1 MKIKLLFRQFAILLV
16 FSCSG
21 WLSHAQ
27 QKLTL
32 AQDNREQVTM
42 QARQQ
47 NENNSSGHSSGA
59 VDISPF
65 DAVKGKKEDP
75 TKRDAFSKH
84 YINEDGSYTA
94 LIGAGPIHYEKN
106 GQFLDIDHTITRQSD
121 NRFSYANTT
130 NIFESYFGSTS
141 HTGVKSKTAEGEVT
155 EFQNTKMYWEVN
167 GQAVN
172 TITGADVA
180 VSVQGDKAYYNNL
193 FGSISAEFVMLTGKR
208 ELNYIIPNRGALAN
222 APQNAEFLVF
232 SEDVILPQGWTSTET
247 ERGILIKDRSG
258 KEIYLYE
265 NPFSTD
271 ASQELALSRERNTVF
286 ETSITGNVLT
296 VKTKVKTSWLLD
308 SSRQFPV
315 KVDPTVN
322 AQANGGRSVYDDGYE
337 EENLGYFG
345 RVGGYWLNYH
355 IKFNTSGIP
364 AGASIQNVIGYIYK
378 WGDAGTRHNAS
389 RWGWTDSADPTTTSG
404 TTLHYSSN
412 NLLSSSGA
420 TINGIALWISLSFN
434 NDGLNYVSNSIN
446 TNNYVATAF
455 VPVNTWNGT
464 QYYAAR
470 NHTETDKP
478 YLSITYENPSC
489 PSPSALTLDNISES
503 TADISWTAGG
513 NETSWNISWGPRGY
527 TPGSPNA
534 TSTSPSYTISG
545 LTEGASYDVYVR
557 SDCGSETSAWTGPL
571 QFTTAENGPCDIHF
585 AHDISNGIGPLNEYL
600 IADDFEIYSA
610 QMEVEEATFWIF
622 GNADLVGAEELIFYE
637 DNNGEPGNVVESF
650 NNVSVHSQP
659 VVGNNYNMDIREVK
673 FVLPS
678 TIILDRG
685 VYWVGLK
692 VSLNPGDTDTR
703 YWVITNEGYGSNA
716 LFFASSV
723 EDVEEN
729 MAFKLEGTC
738 ISGDESFDFVYL
750 NDQDGWLDDKDPNT
764 YPSTIEDSILVMEGT
779 ATFNTDIVA
788 KDLKVDVGANLEV
801 EKILKLHGNI
811 ENNGLITFKSTSIE
825 DTAQFDEFDGDI
837 TGDGEFTVER
847 FIPARRAFR
856 FLSSAVTGGTINS
869 NWMEGGHNPSHGTND
884 DPNPGYGTQI
894 TGPDPLINGF
904 DPTGTNNPSM
914 FVLETDGSAQTWVT
928 VPNTAVNMEAGTP
941 YRLLVRGD
949 RNTDLTQNAPP
960 ASNTILRSTGALAYG
975 SIPVTS
981 GIALE
986 EGQYFFVGNP
996 YQAAVSVEAL
1006 LTDDNE
1012 NINTNHYYL
1021 WDPQLAG
1028 LNGRGAYTTVN
1039 LLDGG
1044 VNYDGSNA
1052 NGYLQPGQAILLQSN
1067 GGISSLLFKE
1077 EHKSVDQPPLTSTFL
1092 VPPAVISMQLYYRD
1106 AYDNGE
1112 TPTDGLGI
1120 TFSEGGNNGVDR
1132 MDAPKMGNLDENLA
1146 TFNSNSYFAIERR
1159 AYPENEEVIPL
1170 FINNYRKTEYVLSG
1184 RFSNPP
1190 EHTTAFLYDD
1200 YTGIY
1205 TALSDE
1211 AVVYRFHID
1220 PDIPA
1225 TKLSDRFSI
1234 HFEVEFLGIEDQ
1246 VLSSVELYPNPIK
1259 DHSFNIA
1266 AKGFEGKSLE
1276 VRVVNMIGQL
1286 VHSETV
1292 TVSADGNATVVLSE
1306 NMASG
1311 IYGVKIITEDRQS
1324 ISKKL
1329 IKN

>member
-1 MKIKLLFRQFAILLV
+1 MKIKLLFRQFAILLA
-16 FSCSG
+16 FSYSG

-32 AQDNREQVTM
+32 AQDSREQVTM

-172 TITGADVA
+172 TISGADVA

-208 ELNYIIPNRGALAN
+208 ELNYIIPNRGTLAN

-232 SEDVILPQGWTSTET
+232 SEDVVLPEGWTSTET
-247 ERGILIKDRSG
+247 ESGILIKDRSG
-258 KEIYLYE
+258 KEMYLYE

-271 ASQELALSRERNTVF
+271 ASEELALTRDQNTIF
-286 ETSITGNVLT
+286 ETSITENVLT

-308 SSRQFPV
+308 NSRQFPV

-322 AQANGGRSVYDDGYE
+322 VYPNNANRWSVSVYDDGDE
-337 EENLGYFG
+337 DVPAGYFG
-345 RVGGYWLNYH
+345 RVSGFWLQYH

-364 AGASIQNVIGYIYK
+364 AGASIQNVTGYIFK
-378 WGDAGTRHNAS
+378 WGDAGTRHNDS

-412 NLLSSSGA
+412 NLLSLSGA
-420 TINGIALWISLSFN
+420 TSNGTALWISLSFN

-464 QYYAAR
+464 QVYAAR

-503 TADISWTAGG
+503 TADISWTVGG

-585 AHDISNGIGPLNEYL
+585 EYSSDNGIGHLNAGVF
-600 IADDFEIYSA
+600 ADDFEIFSN
-610 QMEVEEATFWIF
+610 QMQIEEITIWTFNDMGI
-622 GNADLVGAEELIFYE
+622 ASTIMFYE
-637 DNNGEPGNVVESF
+637 DDNGQPGSIIETF
-650 NNVSVHSQP
+650 NNVSTSSKSIVDSNF
-659 VVGNNYNMDIREVK
+659 GMNIYENK
-673 FVLPS
+673 FHLLS
-678 TIILDRG
+678 TTSLERG
-685 VYWVGLK
+685 KYWLGIEA
-692 VSLNPGDTDTR
+692 SGTDVF
-703 YWVITNEGYGSNA
+703 WVISNTGYGKYTKTFNEVNNTWDEHPA
-716 LFFASSV
+716 
-723 EDVEEN
+723 ETDV
-729 MAFKLEGTC
+729 AFKLEGIC

-764 YPSTIEDSILVMEGT
+764 YPSTLEDSILVMEGT
-779 ATFNTDIVA
+779 ATFNTNIVA
-788 KDLKVDVGANLEV
+788 RDLKVDEGANLEV
-801 EKILKLHGNI
+801 EKILKLHGDF
-811 ENNGLITFKSTSIE
+811 ENNGLVTFKSTSIE
-825 DTAQFDEFDGDI
+825 DTAQFDEFSGTI
-837 TGDGEFTVER
+837 SGTGKFTTER
-847 FIPARRAFR
+847 FIPARRSFR
-856 FLSSAVTGGTINS
+856 FLSSAVTTDGSIRENWQENGNNVPHLGT
-869 NWMEGGHNPSHGTND
+869 H
-884 DPNPGYGTQI
+884 I
-894 TGPDPLINGF
+894 TGAGGAANGF

-914 FVLETDGSAQTWVT
+914 FYMEGQNWKAVE
-928 VPNTAVNMEAGTP
+928 NTFNTGLTAGFP
-941 YRLLVRGD
+941 YRIMIRGD
-949 RNTDLTQNAPP
+949 RNIDLTNNNATPT
-960 ASNTILRSTGALAYG
+960 NTVLRSTGAFAFG
-975 SIPVTS
+975 NKTFESDAVMS
-981 GIALE
+981 
-986 EGQYFFVGNP
+986 EGDFFFIGNP
-996 YQAAVSVEAL
+996 YQAAVDISQL
-1006 LTDDNE
+1006 LDANNAVNIQNE
-1012 NINTNHYYL
+1012 YYYL
-1021 WDPQLAG
+1021 WDPTLEG
-1028 LNGRGAYTTVN
+1028 GNNRGGYTVVEVSTGENGQ
-1039 LLDGG
+1039 
-1044 VNYDGSNA
+1044 GSDA
-1052 NGYLQPGQAILLQSN
+1052 NGFLQPGQAIFVKASDD
-1067 GGISSLLFKE
+1067 GTSSSVTFKE
-1077 EHKSVDQPPLTSTFL
+1077 EFKNVDEELTHTFFLPVPRISV
-1092 VPPAVISMQLYYRD
+1092 QLYLEE
-1106 AYDNGE
+1106 AYQTGSR
-1112 TPTDGLGI
+1112 PADGIAVKFL
-1120 TFSEGGNNGVDR
+1120 EDGNNEVDHY
-1132 MDAPKMGNLDENLA
+1132 DAGKLGNLDENLA
-1146 TFNSNSYFAIERR
+1146 IINGDHYLTVESRSC
-1159 AYPENEEVIPL
+1159 PEDEDVIPL
-1170 FINNYRKTEYVLSG
+1170 FINNYRKTHYVLQG
-1184 RFSNPP
+1184 IFKNAL
-1190 EHTTAFLYDD
+1190 EHTTAFLFDN
-1200 YTGIY
+1200 YTG
-1205 TALSDE
+1205 TSVELSAEE
-1211 AVVYRFHID
+1211 AAAYAFEVD
-1220 PDIPA
+1220 PQNQSSIS
-1225 TKLSDRFSI
+1225 SDRFEI
-1234 HFEVEFLGIEDQ
+1234 RFKVDPP
-1246 VLSSVELYPNPIK
+1246 LSVGDISSFSFELYPNPIK
-1259 DHSFNIA
+1259 DDSFNIA

-1292 TVSADGNATVVLSE
+1292 TVSADGNAIVVLSE
-1306 NMASG
+1306 TMASG

-1329 IKN
+1329 IKH

>member
-1 MKIKLLFRQFAILLV
+1 MKIKLLFRQFAILLA
-16 FSCSG
+16 FSYSG

-32 AQDNREQVTM
+32 AQNSLEQVTM

-47 NENNSSGHSSGA
+47 NENRSSGHSSGA

-172 TITGADVA
+172 TMQGADVA
-180 VSVQGDKAYYNNL
+180 ISVEGDKAYYNNL

-247 ERGILIKDRSG
+247 ESGILIKDRSG

-286 ETSITGNVLT
+286 ETSVTGNILT

-322 AQANGGRSVYDDGYE
+322 AQANGGRSVYDDGL

-345 RVGGYWLNYH
+345 RVDGYWLNYH

-364 AGASIQNVIGYIYK
+364 AGASIQNVTGYIFK
-378 WGDAGTRHNAS
+378 WGDAGTRHNDS

-412 NLLSSSGA
+412 NLLSLSGA
-420 TINGIALWISLSFN
+420 TSNGTALWISLSFN

-464 QYYAAR
+464 QFYAAR

-545 LTEGASYDVYVR
+545 LTEGASYDVYIR

-585 AHDISNGIGPLNEYL
+585 EYSSDNGIGHLNAGVF
-600 IADDFEIYSA
+600 ADDFEIFSN
-610 QMEVEEATFWIF
+610 QMQIEEITIWTFNDMGI
-622 GNADLVGAEELIFYE
+622 ASTIMFYE
-637 DNNGEPGNVVESF
+637 DDNGQPGSIIETF
-650 NNVSVHSQP
+650 NNVSTSSKSIVDSNF
-659 VVGNNYNMDIREVK
+659 GMNIYENK
-673 FVLPS
+673 FHLLS
-678 TIILDRG
+678 TTSLERG
-685 VYWVGLK
+685 KYWLGIEA
-692 VSLNPGDTDTR
+692 SGTDVF
-703 YWVITNEGYGSNA
+703 WVISNTGYGKYTKTFNEVNNTWDEHPA
-716 LFFASSV
+716 
-723 EDVEEN
+723 ETDV
-729 MAFKLEGTC
+729 AFKLEGIC

-764 YPSTIEDSILVMEGT
+764 YPSTIEDSILIMEGT
-779 ATFNTDIVA
+779 ATFNTNIVA
-788 KDLKVDVGANLEV
+788 RDLKVDEGANLEV
-801 EKILKLHGNI
+801 EKILKLHGDF
-811 ENNGLITFKSTSIE
+811 ENNGLVTFKSTSIE
-825 DTAQFDEFDGDI
+825 DTAQFDEFPGNI
-837 TGDGEFTVER
+837 SGTGKFTTER
-847 FIPARRAFR
+847 FIPARRSFR
-856 FLSSAVTGGTINS
+856 FLSSAVTTDGSIRENWQEDGNNVPHLGT
-869 NWMEGGHNPSHGTND
+869 H
-884 DPNPGYGTQI
+884 I
-894 TGPDPLINGF
+894 TGTGGAANGF
-904 DPTGTNNPSM
+904 DPTQTNNPSM
-914 FVLETDGSAQTWVT
+914 FTLETTGSSQSWVS
-928 VPNTAVNMEAGTP
+928 VPNTNQLTLDAGVP
-941 YRLLVRGD
+941 YRIMVRGD
-949 RNTDLTQNAPP
+949 RTIDMSTNTPTP
-960 ASNTILRSTGALAYG
+960 TETVLRATGALATGPRTYTG
-975 SIPVTS
+975 ES
-981 GIALE
+981 LND
-986 EGQYFFVGNP
+986 GQYFFIGNP
-996 YQAAVSVEAL
+996 YQAAVDIQQL
-1006 LTDDNE
+1006 LNNAE
-1012 NINTNHYYL
+1012 NINPSGYYI
-1021 WDPQLAG
+1021 WDGYLAG
-1028 LNGRGAYTTVN
+1028 DNGRGAYV
-1039 LLDGG
+1039 LVDFDDGI
-1044 VNYDGSNA
+1044 VTPADSEA
-1052 NGYLQPGQAILLQSN
+1052 NGYLQPGQAILVLST
-1067 GGISSLLFKE
+1067 GGVPEVTFQESYKVVDEEPTRTFFSTASRLAMRLFYE
-1077 EHKSVDQPPLTSTFL
+1077 
-1092 VPPAVISMQLYYRD
+1092 D
-1106 AYDNGE
+1106 AYDNEE
-1112 TPTDGLGI
+1112 TSTDGI
-1120 TFSEGGNNGVDR
+1120 NIKFSADGNNSID
-1132 MDAPKMGNLDENLA
+1132 DLDFPKMGNLDENLA
-1146 TFNSNSYFAIERR
+1146 IRNGGKYFTLESR
-1159 AYPENEEVIPL
+1159 ALPENGEIIPL
-1170 FINNYRKTEYVLSG
+1170 FIDNYRKSDYVLEG
-1184 RFSNPP
+1184 KFFNIPDQ
-1190 EHTTAFLYDD
+1190 TTAFLYDE

-1225 TKLSDRFSI
+1225 TTFSNRFSI
-1234 HFEVEFLGIEDQ
+1234 HFEVEYLGVEDLK
-1246 VLSSVELYPNPIK
+1246 VSSLELYPNPIK

-1292 TVSADGNATVVLSE
+1292 TVSADGSATIVLSE